1 LKEET
6 VEERY
11 AGSLIFGAMSDKDR
25 VHLLK
30 QGQTIRYKKG
40 QTLFS
45 RGEEGTWILLIQEGV
60 VEVSVVSLGGRK
72 SVLNLM
78 EKNEVLGEIALL
90 DRRERSADA
99 VAKTDVLG
107 IALNRQTVTNYL
119 KKNID
124 ACFGVIEMLCSRVR
138 NASDMFE
145 TLALTSA
152 GARLARCVLRFAEKW
167 GVPDAEGAIRIEHS
181 ISQSDLGEFSGIA
194 RENVNR
200 YVKSWS
206 NEGLLSFNK
215 GEITLHDTQRLKEIA
230 EL

>member
-1 LKEET
+1 MNEET
-6 VEERY
+6 KQDRY
-11 AGSLIFGAMSDKDR
+11 AGSLLFGAMADKDR
-25 VHLLK
+25 EQLLK
-30 QGQTIRYKKG
+30 QGQRSRYKKG

-45 RGEEGTWILLIQEGV
+45 RGEEGSWILLIQEGV
-60 VEVSVVSLGGRK
+60 VEISVVSLGGRK

-99 VAKTDVLG
+99 IAKTDVSG
-107 IALNRQTVTNYL
+107 IVLTRQTVIDYL
-119 KKNID
+119 KKNTD
-124 ACFGVIEMLCSRVR
+124 ACFGVIETLCGRVR

-152 GARLARCVLRFAEKW
+152 AARLARCVLRLAEKW
-167 GVPDAEGAIRIEHS
+167 GVPCGEGAVRIEHR

-200 YVKSWS
+200 YIKSWS
-206 NEGLLSFNK
+206 NEGLLSFK
-215 GEITLHDTQRLKEIA
+215 GGEVTLKDTQRLREIA